1 MRAAIIDVVNRM
13 RMKSSLAVILLLLS
27 LQPLAQTKIPDAAD
41 RSASLTDWMT
51 TNLKLTDEQVP
62 KVQDI
67 NVKYANMVD
76 ALRNSSQGKKQK
88 MATLKNYDAS
98 KDKELKEVLT
108 GDQFQTYLAKKD
120 EMKKKFKGK
129 MKSRKQSA

>member
-108 GDQFQTYLAKKD
+108 DDQFQTYLAKKD

>member
-1 MRAAIIDVVNRM
+1 
-13 RMKSSLAVILLLLS
+13 MKSFLAAVLFLLS
-27 LQPLAQTKIPDAAD
+27 MQLLAQNKILSAAD
-41 RSASLTDWMT
+41 RSASLTDWMK
-51 TNLKLTDEQVP
+51 TNLKLTDDQVP

-76 ALRNSSQGKKQK
+76 ALRSSSQGKKQK
-88 MATLKNYDAS
+88 MTALKNYDTS

-108 GDQFQTYLAKKD
+108 DDQFKTYLAKKD
-120 EMKKKFKGK
+120 EMKRKFKEK

>member
-1 MRAAIIDVVNRM
+1 
-13 RMKSSLAVILLLLS
+13 MKSFLAAVLFLLS
-27 LQPLAQTKIPDAAD
+27 MQLLAQNKIPSAAD
-41 RSASLTDWMT
+41 RSASLTDWMK
-51 TNLKLTDEQVP
+51 TNLKLTDDQVP

-76 ALRNSSQGKKQK
+76 ALRSSSQGKKQK
-88 MATLKNYDAS
+88 MTTLKNYDAS

-108 GDQFQTYLAKKD
+108 DDQFKTYLAKKD
-120 EMKKKFKGK
+120 EVKKKFKEK

>member
-76 ALRNSSQGKKQK
+76 ALRNSSQDKKQR